1 MAYGLTAA
9 ALTAIQ
15 HIFAASPGVDRAI
28 LFGSRAK
35 GNFKPGSDIDIAL
48 LGKALNFNALL
59 PIYQQLEDLELPNT
73 FDLVIYNHIEEPNL
87 VEHINRVGVSLF
99 SRK

>member
-15 HIFAASPGVDRAI
+15 HILATSPRVDRAI

-35 GNFKPGSDIDIAL
+35 DTFKPGSDIDIAL

-59 PIYQQLEDLELPNT
+59 PIYQQLEDLELANT
-73 FDLVIYNHIEEPNL
+73 FDLVIYDHIEEPSL
-87 VEHINRVGVSLF
+87 VEHINRMGVPLF